1 MSDHHRYKLKDEQ
14 FGQLAQM
21 LREEVGLTQPEIAT
35 VLGVSVRTNR
45 YDEVYVDSRELDET
59 ASRL

>member
-1 MSDHHRYKLKDEQ
+1 MSDYHRYKLIDEQ

-21 LREEVGLTQPEIAT
+21 LHEKVGLTQPEMAT

-45 YDEVYVDSRELDET
+45 YDEAYVDSRELDET